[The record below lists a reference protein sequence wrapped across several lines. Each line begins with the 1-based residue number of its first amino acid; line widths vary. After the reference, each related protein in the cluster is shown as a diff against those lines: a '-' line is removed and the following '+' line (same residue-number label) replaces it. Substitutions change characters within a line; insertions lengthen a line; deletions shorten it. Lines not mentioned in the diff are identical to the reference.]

1 MLSIDT
7 HTICTFCSPSL
18 KHSYFALS
26 CLAITISEKKL
37 LFPVSQL
44 LLVRKKA
51 KAGKLYLSLSK
62 IVKKKYV
69 QDKNYNFF
77 GVGQIL
83 LGWSG
88 DRKHTIFY

>member
-1 MLSIDT
+1 
-7 HTICTFCSPSL
+7 
-18 KHSYFALS
+18 
-26 CLAITISEKKL
+26 
-37 LFPVSQL
+37 
-44 LLVRKKA
+44 VRKE
-51 KAGKLYLSLSK
+51 AGKLYLSLSK

-69 QDKNYNFF
+69 QDKNSKSF